1 MYRLIAVAIILFA
14 VALSSTSEA
23 ASTKPLIVVTK
34 SCDKYV
40 LAFGTSDKGELEGY
54 IEDFSVKEMALMNS
68 ILKEVSEGNG
78 RLQVIT
84 SAMVCV

>member
-1 MYRLIAVAIILFA
+1 MKGILFLA
-14 VALSSTSEA
+14 CLILSSQAIA
-23 ASTKPLIVVTK
+23 AKPLIVVTK